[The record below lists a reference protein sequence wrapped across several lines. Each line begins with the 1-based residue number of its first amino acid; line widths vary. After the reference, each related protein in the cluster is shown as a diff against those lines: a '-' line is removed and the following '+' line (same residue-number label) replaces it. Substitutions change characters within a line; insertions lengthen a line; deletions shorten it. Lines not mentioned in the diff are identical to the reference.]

1 MRGRMKDG
9 SMYYMLMKKREKGS
23 SRQDEDKKTKRERM
37 EDKLSRGRK
46 GTGRDGIDIQ
56 RRQP

>member
-46 GTGRDGIDIQ
+46 GTGRDIK